1 MIKLP
6 HVGKAIYLLCLIAV
20 TNVNGQNRAQDHNS
34 SRSNK
39 TSSKAAPDPDA
50 QARAQDHNSSRS
62 NKSGLAAPDDAWTF
76 GMSTGASF
84 GLKSKESS
92 LFRGNSMATKMFGR
106 YNFGH
111 VGLGFN
117 TGIIP
122 GTISSTAISE
132 FLTERKFP
140 VDALITST
148 KPLNAYFLF
157 GPSFSFGEKVKIS
170 ADING
175 GIFYNHAGGLSINQ
189 QGATR
194 ALYRFDA
201 GSKNLMPG
209 LSGNISIAYPLNNST
224 RFFINTD
231 YLQTISSIRLLDP
244 QRGID
249 IATEQNRSVKL
260 FTAGVGIT
268 KSFGGRDA
276 ASGQASGKRISAPR
290 DPASG
295 LATGKRISSPR
306 DPATGQASGKRVL
319 PTVNKR
325 EITIDEGG
333 AHRILS
339 PRDPA
344 SGLATG
350 KRISSPR
357 DPASGLATGK
367 RISSPRDPASGLA
380 TGKRSAMDDDEN
392 NESCG
397 PVTLKKTNADG
408 STEERT
414 FACPGDAVQ
423 YQKQTQGAT
432 FGEKV
437 NQGLHAAGSAM
448 SQGATFGE
456 KVNQG
461 LHSAGSAIA
470 QGAARNILAGKVT
483 WSSGSSSGIVTNKT
497 KLAGGAGGGAAAA
510 SYASTGMVINNGGG
524 TGISTAIYARD
535 AASGMASG
543 KRSADAGSGMS
554 TGRRQYAPV
563 FFEGGNNDCTDC
575 IASAVVNPYFKN
587 NGNAGEMVPMNKSS
601 NGTAADNSCNGI
613 SGLKVY
619 LVDAVS
625 GAAVASTQTEA
636 CGEFWFANVPT
647 GDYVVKLSGGFIAKK
662 GYDINFKNKGS
673 YDVAGEILAADDFF
687 SVEIITAEGTPEEAA
702 ALIKTKT
709 KSNQSN
715 DRVGKASINTTRS
728 NIKNM
733 AVSLADSDD
742 DGVAEIWI
750 GDVIMDAQMDEASL
764 LGGALPG
771 GAVIS
776 AAMRPG
782 GPIGG
787 IIVKGGKNP
796 GGQMRTTNTNEFGE
810 FEFTNWDEGNYTITA
825 DLNYVI
831 ADETL
836 VSVGDDYIGEN
847 INTTESNLKDIPPA
861 ANKGNGSNRLGKI
874 DNNMPNR
881 ISMNVTV
888 PKQTQGATFGEKVG
902 AGMMDNNS
910 GNNPT
915 MKARNNNTVRS
926 NRTDNALINVD
937 LDNDGSMESSYLTF
951 SGEVATITIN
961 NNEAAGKV
969 VEKATS
975 GLKDVIKTQVRMA
988 GEKLPVKWSAPE
1000 VLVSRVWG
1008 DPHVDEKDGRLSL
1021 GVNNQI
1027 VQKEK
1032 WQASP
1037 VAIKSISCADGTC
1050 AIISGTPDDFSATSR
1065 ISLNGLPP
1073 GQPVARAAV
1082 WFVDNSGT
1090 VYKGETN
1097 ENGRISLNGLPPG
1110 VPVRM
1115 LMNLCADGSDDFI
1128 ITFSTDAQ
1136 GNAVSSVLK
1145 TKHDTAKNSIGNI
1158 R

>member
-1 MIKLP
+1 M
-6 HVGKAIYLLCLIAV
+6 GKAIYLLCLIAV
-20 TNVNGQNRAQDHNS
+20 TNVNGQNRSQDHNS

-39 TSSKAAPDPDA
+39 SSSKAAPDPDS
-50 QARAQDHNSSRS
+50 QNKSQDHNSSRS
-62 NKSGLAAPDDAWTF
+62 NKSGLAAPDPDVQNKSQDHNSSRSNKSGIAAPNDAWTF

-117 TGIIP
+117 TGILP

-170 ADING
+170 ADVSG

-231 YLQTISSIRLLDP
+231 YLQTTSSIRLLDP

-249 IATEQNRSVKL
+249 VATEQNRSVKL
-260 FTAGVGIT
+260 FTAGVGII

-276 ASGQASGKRISAPR
+276 ASGQATGKRMASG

-295 LATGKRISSPR
+295 LATGKRLS
-306 DPATGQASGKRVL
+306 
-319 PTVNKR
+319 
-325 EITIDEGG
+325 
-333 AHRILS
+333 S

-350 KRISSPR
+350 KRSAPRDVATGQSSGKRILAPR

-437 NQGLHAAGSAM
+437 NQGLHAAGSAL
-448 SQGATFGE
+448 SQGASLVGGAIPGGA
-456 KVNQG
+456 VIS
-461 LHSAGSAIA
+461 SAH
-470 QGAARNILAGKVT
+470 NIIGGKVT
-483 WSSGSSSGIVTNKT
+483 WSGGSSSGIVTNKT

-510 SYASTGMVINNGGG
+510 SYASTGMIINNNGGN
-524 TGISTAIYARD
+524 GISTAIYARD
-535 AASGMASG
+535 ASSGMASG

-554 TGRRQYAPV
+554 TGRRQYEPV
-563 FFEGGNNDCTDC
+563 FFEGGNNDCNGC
-575 IASAVVNPYFKN
+575 IASVQSQNNPYFKD
-587 NGNAGEMVPMNKSS
+587 NAQTGDMVPMNKSS
-601 NGTAADNSCNGI
+601 NGAASDNSCNGI

-619 LVDAVS
+619 LVDAAS
-625 GAAVASTQTEA
+625 GASVASTQTEA
-636 CGEFWFANVPT
+636 CGEFWFANIPT

-662 GYDINFKNKGS
+662 GYDIYFKNKGS
-673 YDVAGEILAADDFF
+673 YDIAGEILAADDFF

-715 DRVGKASINTTRS
+715 DRVGNTNTNNQGKASINTTRS

-733 AVSLADSDD
+733 AVSFADTDD
-742 DGVAEIWI
+742 DGVNEIWV
-750 GDVIMDAQMDEASL
+750 GDVVIDAQMDETSL

-776 AAMRPG
+776 AALRPG

-796 GGQMRTTNTNEFGE
+796 GGQMRTTNTNEYGE

-825 DLNYVI
+825 DLNYII
-831 ADETL
+831 ADETF
-836 VSVGDDYIGEN
+836 VAVGKQTQVTTVGEN
-847 INTTESNLKDIPPA
+847 AKSGINGI
-861 ANKGNGSNRLGKI
+861 NGG
-874 DNNMPNR
+874 MPNR

-888 PKQTQGATFGEKVG
+888 PKQTQGATFGEKVN
-902 AGMMDNNS
+902 AGMASSIDNNQDNNT
-910 GNNPT
+910 GNNPV
-915 MKARNNNTVRS
+915 MKWRNNNTVRS
-926 NRTDNALINVD
+926 NRIGNAFVSAD
-937 LDNDGSMESSYLTF
+937 LDGDGNMESSYLNF

-961 NNEAAGKV
+961 NNDAAGKV

-975 GLKDVIKTQVRMA
+975 GLKETLKTQVRMA

-1000 VLVSRVWG
+1000 VLASRVWG
-1008 DPHVDEKDGRLSL
+1008 DPHVDEKDGRLTL
-1021 GVNNQI
+1021 GGNNQI
-1027 VQKEK
+1027 VQNGK
-1032 WQASP
+1032 WDAIP
-1037 VAIKSISCADGTC
+1037 VAIKAISCNDGTC
-1050 AIISGTPDDFSATSR
+1050 AIISGSPDDFSATSR

-1090 VYKGETN
+1090 VYKSETN

-1115 LMNLCADGSDDFI
+1115 LMNLCANGSDDFI

-1136 GNAVSSVLK
+1136 GNAISNVLK
-1145 TKHDTAKNSIGNI
+1145 TKHDTAKNAIGNI